1 MRPKHKK
8 RPPYDKRK
16 KAFDLVM
23 EAYRGAKNVKVG
35 VSAVNIGGGGK
46 GTANPVKPT
55 LVDFRCDV
63 ERVFRKIFKDRL
75 TSWLDFQS
83 AYLDFDSEDYIERG
97 MHAQKIYGEA
107 MQNLEQGMGAEFIK
121 RGIYPMHGKDS
132 YFKTIRRTK

>member
-1 MRPKHKK
+1 MKK
-8 RPPYDKRK
+8 RKSPQFAKRK
-16 KAFDLVM
+16 HAFDSVLDS
-23 EAYRGAKNVKVG
+23 YRAARGIQVG
-35 VSAVNIGGGGK
+35 VSAVNLGSGGK
-46 GTANPVKPT
+46 GTANPVRPT

-63 ERVFRKIFKDRL
+63 ERVFNKILKSESAWDAFR
-75 TSWLDFQS
+75 Q

-121 RGIYPMHGKDS
+121 RGIYPMHGNGS

>member
-1 MRPKHKK
+1 MKPKHKK

-23 EAYRGAKNVKVG
+23 EAYRSARDVKVG
-35 VSAVNIGGGGK
+35 VSAVNIGSGGK
-46 GTANPVKPT
+46 GTANPVRPT

-63 ERVFRKIFKDRL
+63 ERVFRKILKSESAWDAFR
-75 TSWLDFQS
+75 Q

-107 MQNLEQGMGAEFIK
+107 MQNLEEGMGAEFIK

-132 YFKTIRRTK
+132 YFRTIRRTA